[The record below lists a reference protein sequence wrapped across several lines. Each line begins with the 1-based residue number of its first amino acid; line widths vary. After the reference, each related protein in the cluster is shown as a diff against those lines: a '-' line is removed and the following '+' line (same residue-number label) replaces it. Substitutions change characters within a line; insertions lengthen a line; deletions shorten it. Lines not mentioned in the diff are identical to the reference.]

1 MMKLSRTT
9 RFLTLLAVLAWS
21 PFALAD
27 EAALWSLLQGGGQ
40 VVLIRH
46 ALTTPGVGDP
56 PGMTLDDCS
65 TQRNLN
71 EAGRVQARQL
81 GEAWRARGVVVGR
94 LLSSPWCRCIET
106 SRLAFGQTPEL
117 ASALGNLFGRP
128 ERVAGQMAELKPL
141 LSQVPAAGGNSVLVS
156 HGSTIQALTGISP
169 ATAEMV
175 VLTPQGD
182 GGFTVAGRLS
192 AHRP

>member
-9 RFLTLLAVLAWS
+9 RLLTLLAVLAWS

-46 ALTTPGVGDP
+46 ALTTAGVGDP
-56 PGMTLDDCS
+56 PGMTLADCN

-71 EAGRVQARQL
+71 EEGRAQARQL
-81 GEAWRARGVVVGR
+81 GVAWHARGVAVGR
-94 LLSSPWCRCIET
+94 LLSSPWCRCVET
-106 SRLAFGQTPEL
+106 ARLAFGQTPEL
-117 ASALGNLFGRP
+117 ASALGNLFDHP
-128 ERVAGQMAELKPL
+128 ERVARQLTELTPL
-141 LSQVPAAGGNSVLVS
+141 VSQTPARGNTVLMS

-175 VLTPQGD
+175 VLTPQGS

-192 AHRP
+192 ARSP

>member
-1 MMKLSRTT
+1 MMKLSRAPY
-9 RFLTLLAVLAWS
+9 LLALLAVLAWS
-21 PFALAD
+21 PFSLAD
-27 EAALWSLLQGGGQ
+27 EALWSLLQGGGQ

-56 PGMTLDDCS
+56 PGMRLGDCD

-81 GEAWRARGVVVGR
+81 GEVLRSRGVVVGR

-106 SRLAFGQTPEL
+106 TQLAFGQTPEL
-117 ASALGNLFGRP
+117 VPALGNLFDRP
-128 ERVAGQMAELKPL
+128 ERVARQVAELKPL
-141 LSQVPAAGGNSVLVS
+141 VSQTPVRGNTVLMS
-156 HGSTIQALTGISP
+156 HGSTILALTGISP
-169 ATAEMV
+169 ATAELV
-175 VLTPQGD
+175 VLTPQGS

-192 AHRP
+192 AHTP